1 MKIVTEKKKR
11 KLIDLSPEVERMLS
25 ILAASQGKNLKA
37 YIESVLEYQAQKV
50 NEDILLA
57 ELAKEP
63 EANIPATPEEEKEIR
78 NLLGL

>member
-1 MKIVTEKKKR
+1 MGATTVKKKR

-37 YIESVLEYQAQKV
+37 YIESVLEQQAQEV
-50 NEDILLA
+50 NEDAILA
-57 ELAKEP
+57 ELSREP
-63 EANIPATPEEEKEIR
+63 EANIPATSEEEREIR